1 MADQTSRTPI
11 ALSALTTTTSTQSIW
26 RRTEFRA
33 KARASRDRGRPANV
47 TGAAAALYP
56 RTV

>member
-11 ALSALTTTTSTQSIW
+11 ALSALTTTISSQSIC

-33 KARASRDRGRPANV
+33 KARAARDRGRLENVPAR
-47 TGAAAALYP
+47 GRLYP